1 MRKLNFALTL
11 VFALFLGTNSFSQ
24 NEKVFNIKSEIK
36 SLIVYLDGIEET
48 REKNINLTQGR
59 NKIIFEGLSQKL
71 NASSI
76 RVSATNNVS
85 ILSITSKIN
94 YLTNDNEEERITKI
108 KDTLKNL
115 NKKITALNDESKAYT
130 IERDMLLKN
139 QSIGGQNNGVTVL
152 ELQKASDFYR
162 SRILDINNKLSAI
175 VFKIDEY
182 EKQKNKLSSELV
194 ELNASYSFERTEIS
208 ILVNSEKS
216 DTSTIELKFL
226 VNDAGWTPIYD
237 LKAEDIDKPIKLIY
251 RAQVYNNTGIDWKNV
266 KMKLSTADPTSS
278 ATKPSLSPWY
288 LNYNYSNY
296 NFSNNNNYAKGGVYN
311 EMAQS
316 QAQQNIANYDYKES
330 KLYDQVAGKIA
341 GDKDSKKYE
350 VVEVS
355 VLSAE
360 FDIKTKYSIPSD
372 DKPYLV
378 DVVEYNLPATYQH
391 FAIPKKEKAAFLLAR
406 VTGWQDLDLVEG
418 YANVFYAGT
427 FIGKSF
433 IYTRN
438 ASDTLDFSLG
448 RDSKVYVS
456 RVKQTD
462 YSSTKLI
469 GSKRKETQAYEII
482 VKNNR
487 KLPIQIEIQDQVPVS
502 QDSEI
507 ETEVSNISNA
517 HQDLITGKLTWKLNL
532 ESGKSEKLNLLYSIK
547 YPKSKPLHNANE
559 AKRSQKM
566 RYF

>member
-1 MRKLNFALTL
+1 MMKKYLIFILLSTLTL
-11 VFALFLGTNSFSQ
+11 SQLFSQ
-24 NEKVFNIKSEIK
+24 SEKVYNLKTDIN
-36 SLIVYLDGIEET
+36 SLTVYLDGIEET
-48 REKNINLTQGR
+48 RVKNINLVKGR
-59 NKIIFEGLSQKL
+59 NKLIFEGLSAKL

-76 RVSATNNVS
+76 RVSASNDVS
-85 ILSITSKIN
+85 ILAISSKID
-94 YLTNDNEEERITKI
+94 YLTNEQEEEKITKI
-108 KDTLKNL
+108 KDSLKVIE
-115 NKKITALNDESKAYT
+115 KKITAIDDENKAFIT
-130 IERDMLLKN
+130 EKEMILQN
-139 QSIGGQNNGVTVL
+139 QSLAGQNNGVSVL
-152 ELQKASDFYR
+152 ELQKAADFFR
-162 SRILDINNKLSAI
+162 LRMNEINSKYSALSVKLRELEQYKTKLSR
-175 VFKIDEY
+175 
-182 EKQKNKLSSELV
+182 ELG
-194 ELNASYSFERTEIS
+194 ELNAVYSFERTEIS
-208 ILVNSEKS
+208 ILVNSEKA
-216 DTSTIELKFL
+216 DTSTIELKYL

-237 LKAEDIDKPIKLIY
+237 LKAEDIDKPITLIY
-251 RAQVYNNTGIDWKNV
+251 RAQVYNNTGIEWKNV
-266 KMKLSTADPTSS
+266 KMKLSTADPNSS

-288 LNYNYSNY
+288 LNYNSAGYYSSIN
-296 NFSNNNNYAKGGVYN
+296 SYAKGGTYN
-311 EMAQS
+311 QSAKSEMQQS
-316 QAQQNIANYDYKES
+316 IANLDYSNEEIVISDNLKET
-330 KLYDQVAGKIA
+330 
-341 GDKDSKKYE
+341 KKFD

-360 FDIKTKYSIPSD
+360 FDIKTKYTIPSD

-378 DVVEYNLPATYQH
+378 DVVEYNLPAIYQH

-456 RVKQTD
+456 RVKQKD
-462 YSSTKLI
+462 FSSTKLI

-507 ETEVSNISNA
+507 ETEITNISNA
-517 HQDLITGKLTWKLNL
+517 QQDLLSGKLVWNLNL
-532 ESGKSEKLNLLYSIK
+532 EPGKSEKINLIYSIK
-547 YPKSKPLHNANE
+547 YPKSKPLYNANE
-559 AKRSQKM
+559 AKRAQKM

>member
-1 MRKLNFALTL
+1 MKNCLTL
-11 VFALFLGTNSFSQ
+11 ILLSILTLTELFSQ
-24 NEKVFNIKSEIK
+24 SEKFYNFKTEINN
-36 SLIVYLDGIEET
+36 LVVYLDGVEET
-48 REKNINLTQGR
+48 RVKNISLVAGR
-59 NKIIFEGLSQKL
+59 NKLIFEGLSSKL
-71 NASSI
+71 NVSSI

-85 ILSITSKIN
+85 ILAISSKLN
-94 YLTNDNEEERITKI
+94 YLTNEQEEEKITKI
-108 KDTLKNL
+108 KDSLKVIE
-115 NKKITALNDESKAYT
+115 KKINALNDESKAYIT
-130 IERDMLLKN
+130 ENEMLLKN
-139 QSIGGQNNGVTVL
+139 QSLGGQNNGVSVT
-152 ELQKASDFYR
+152 ELQKAADFFR
-162 SRILDINNKLSAI
+162 TRILEINTKATSNSVKIAELELYKSKLS
-175 VFKIDEY
+175 
-182 EKQKNKLSSELV
+182 NELI
-194 ELNASYSFERTEIS
+194 ELNAVYSFVRNEIT
-208 ILVNSEKS
+208 ILVNSEKA
-216 DTSTIELKFL
+216 DTSTIELKYL
-226 VNDAGWTPIYD
+226 VSDAGWTPIYD

-266 KMKLSTADPTSS
+266 KMKLSTADPNSS
-278 ATKPSLSPWY
+278 ASKPSLSPWY
-288 LNYNYSNY
+288 LNYSYTGYYST
-296 NFSNNNNYAKGGVYN
+296 NNDYSKAGTYN
-311 EMAQS
+311 EPLQS
-316 QAQQNIANYDYKES
+316 QAQQEIANFDFKSEMKLDES
-330 KLYDQVAGKIA
+330 EIV
-341 GDKDSKKYE
+341 SKKFD

-360 FDIKTKYSIPSD
+360 FDIKTKYTIPSD

-378 DVVEYNLPATYQH
+378 DVVEYNLPAIYQH

-456 RVKQTD
+456 RVKQKD
-462 YSSTKLI
+462 FSSTKLI

-507 ETEVSNISNA
+507 ETEITNISNA
-517 HQDLITGKLTWKLNL
+517 QQDLLSGKLTWNLTL
-532 ESGKSEKLNLLYSIK
+532 ESGKSEKINLVYAIK
-547 YPKSKPLHNANE
+547 YPKSKPLYNANE
-559 AKRSQKM
+559 AKRAQKM

>member
-1 MRKLNFALTL
+1 MKKYFAFILLSILTL
-11 VFALFLGTNSFSQ
+11 SELFSQ
-24 NEKVFNIKSEIK
+24 SEKVYNLKTDINN
-36 SLIVYLDGIEET
+36 LVVYLDGVEET
-48 REKNINLTQGR
+48 RLKNISLVKGR
-59 NKIIFEGLSQKL
+59 NKLIFEGLSSKL
-71 NASSI
+71 NVSSI
-76 RVSATNNVS
+76 RVSATNDVA
-85 ILSITSKIN
+85 ILAISSKID
-94 YLTNDNEEERITKI
+94 YLTNEQEEEKITKI
-108 KDTLKNL
+108 KDSLKVIE
-115 NKKITALNDESKAYT
+115 KKITAIDDENRAFVTEKEM
-130 IERDMLLKN
+130 ILQN
-139 QSIGGQNNGVTVL
+139 QSLAGQNNGVSVL
-152 ELQKASDFYR
+152 ELQKAADFFR
-162 SRILDINNKLSAI
+162 LRMNEINTKYSALSLKLAELELYKSKLSR
-175 VFKIDEY
+175 
-182 EKQKNKLSSELV
+182 ELV
-194 ELNASYSFERTEIS
+194 ELNAVYSFERNEIT
-208 ILVNSEKS
+208 ILVNSEKA
-216 DTSTIELKFL
+216 DTSTIELKYL
-226 VNDAGWTPIYD
+226 VSDAGWTPIYD
-237 LKAEDIDKPIKLIY
+237 LKAEDIDKPIMLIY
-251 RAQVYNNTGIDWKNV
+251 RAQVYNNTGIEWKNV
-266 KMKLSTADPTSS
+266 KMKLSTADPNSS

-288 LNYNYSNY
+288 LNYNNTGYYSTNNDYSKAGLY
-296 NFSNNNNYAKGGVYN
+296 NQ
-311 EMAQS
+311 ELQS
-316 QAQQNIANYDYKES
+316 QAQQTIANFDYKADILLEQS
-330 KLYDQVAGKIA
+330 EKSI
-341 GDKDSKKYE
+341 SKKFD

-360 FDIKTKYSIPSD
+360 FDIKTKYTIPSD

-456 RVKQTD
+456 RVKQKD
-462 YSSTKLI
+462 FSSTKLI

-487 KLPIQIEIQDQVPVS
+487 KLAIQIEIQDQVPVS

-507 ETEVSNISNA
+507 ETEITNISNA
-517 HQDLITGKLTWKLNL
+517 QQDLLSGKLVWNLNL
-532 ESGKSEKLNLLYSIK
+532 EPGKSEKINLIYSIK
-547 YPKSKPLHNANE
+547 YPKSKPLYNANE

>member
-1 MRKLNFALTL
+1 MKKYFAFILLSILTL
-11 VFALFLGTNSFSQ
+11 SELFSQ
-24 NEKVFNIKSEIK
+24 SEKVYNLKTDINN
-36 SLIVYLDGIEET
+36 LVVYLDGVEET
-48 REKNINLTQGR
+48 RLKNISLVKGR
-59 NKIIFEGLSQKL
+59 NKLIFEGLSSKL
-71 NASSI
+71 NVSSI
-76 RVSATNNVS
+76 RVSATNDVA
-85 ILSITSKIN
+85 ILAISSKID
-94 YLTNDNEEERITKI
+94 YLTNEQEEEKITKI
-108 KDTLKNL
+108 KDSLKVIE
-115 NKKITALNDESKAYT
+115 KKITAIDDENRAFV
-130 IERDMLLKN
+130 IEKEMILQN
-139 QSIGGQNNGVTVL
+139 QSLAGQNNGVSVL
-152 ELQKASDFYR
+152 ELQKAADFFR
-162 SRILDINNKLSAI
+162 LRMNEINTKYSALSLKLAELELYKSKLSR
-175 VFKIDEY
+175 
-182 EKQKNKLSSELV
+182 ELV
-194 ELNASYSFERTEIS
+194 ELNAVYSFERNEIT
-208 ILVNSEKS
+208 ILVNSEKA
-216 DTSTIELKFL
+216 DTSTIELKYL
-226 VNDAGWTPIYD
+226 VSDAGWTPIYD
-237 LKAEDIDKPIKLIY
+237 LKAEDIDKPIMLIY
-251 RAQVYNNTGIDWKNV
+251 RAQVYNNTGIEWKNV
-266 KMKLSTADPTSS
+266 KMKLSTADPNSS

-288 LNYNYSNY
+288 LNYNNTGYYSTNNDYSKAGLY
-296 NFSNNNNYAKGGVYN
+296 NQ
-311 EMAQS
+311 ELQS
-316 QAQQNIANYDYKES
+316 QAQQTIANFDYKADILLEQS
-330 KLYDQVAGKIA
+330 EKSI
-341 GDKDSKKYE
+341 SKKFD

-360 FDIKTKYSIPSD
+360 FDIKTKYTIPSD

-456 RVKQTD
+456 RVKQKD
-462 YSSTKLI
+462 FSSTKLI

-487 KLPIQIEIQDQVPVS
+487 KLAIQIEIQDQVPVS

-507 ETEVSNISNA
+507 ETEITNISNA
-517 HQDLITGKLTWKLNL
+517 QQDLLSGKLVWNLNL
-532 ESGKSEKLNLLYSIK
+532 EPGKSEKINLIYSIK
-547 YPKSKPLHNANE
+547 YPKSKPLYNANE

>member
-1 MRKLNFALTL
+1 MKKYFAFILLSILTL
-11 VFALFLGTNSFSQ
+11 SELFSQ
-24 NEKVFNIKSEIK
+24 SEKVYNLKTDINN
-36 SLIVYLDGIEET
+36 LVVYLDGVEET
-48 REKNINLTQGR
+48 RLKNISLVKGR
-59 NKIIFEGLSQKL
+59 NKLIFEGLSSKL
-71 NASSI
+71 NVSSI
-76 RVSATNNVS
+76 RVSATNDVA
-85 ILSITSKIN
+85 ILAISSKID
-94 YLTNDNEEERITKI
+94 YLTNEQEEEKITKI
-108 KDTLKNL
+108 KDSLKVIE
-115 NKKITALNDESKAYT
+115 KKITAIDDENRAFVTEKEM
-130 IERDMLLKN
+130 ILKN
-139 QSIGGQNNGVTVL
+139 QSLAGQNNGVSVL
-152 ELQKASDFYR
+152 ELQKAADFFR
-162 SRILDINNKLSAI
+162 LRMNEINTKYSALSLKLAELELYKSKLSR
-175 VFKIDEY
+175 
-182 EKQKNKLSSELV
+182 ELV
-194 ELNASYSFERTEIS
+194 ELNAVYSFERNEIT
-208 ILVNSEKS
+208 ILVNSEKA
-216 DTSTIELKFL
+216 DTSTIELKYL
-226 VNDAGWTPIYD
+226 VSDAGWTPIYD
-237 LKAEDIDKPIKLIY
+237 LKAEDIDKPIMLIY
-251 RAQVYNNTGIDWKNV
+251 RAQVYNNTGIEWKNV
-266 KMKLSTADPTSS
+266 KMKLSTADPNSS

-288 LNYNYSNY
+288 LNYNNTGYYSTNNDYSKAGLY
-296 NFSNNNNYAKGGVYN
+296 NQ
-311 EMAQS
+311 ELQS
-316 QAQQNIANYDYKES
+316 QAQQTIANFDYKADILLEQS
-330 KLYDQVAGKIA
+330 EKSI
-341 GDKDSKKYE
+341 SKKFD

-360 FDIKTKYSIPSD
+360 FDIKTKYTIPSD

-456 RVKQTD
+456 RVKQKD
-462 YSSTKLI
+462 FSSTKLI

-487 KLPIQIEIQDQVPVS
+487 KLAIQIEIQDQVPVS

-507 ETEVSNISNA
+507 ETEITNISNA
-517 HQDLITGKLTWKLNL
+517 QQDLLSGKLVWNLNL
-532 ESGKSEKLNLLYSIK
+532 EPGKSEKINLIYSIK
-547 YPKSKPLHNANE
+547 YPKSKPLYNANE

>member
-1 MRKLNFALTL
+1 MKFSFAIIMLIAMALTKL
-11 VFALFLGTNSFSQ
+11 YSQ
-24 NEKVFNIKSEIK
+24 SEKVYNLKTDIN
-36 SLIVYLDGIEET
+36 SLVVYLDGIEET
-48 REKNINLTQGR
+48 RVKNISLVPGR
-59 NKIIFEGLSQKL
+59 NKLIFEGLSAKL
-71 NASSI
+71 NESSI

-85 ILSITSKIN
+85 ILAISSKID
-94 YLTNDNEEERITKI
+94 YLTNEQEEEKITKI
-108 KDTLKNL
+108 KDSLKVIE
-115 NKKITALNDESKAYT
+115 KKINAINDENRAFVVEKEM
-130 IERDMLLKN
+130 ILQN
-139 QSIGGQNNGVTVL
+139 QSLGGQNNGVSVL
-152 ELQKASDFYR
+152 ELQKAADFFR
-162 SRILDINNKLSAI
+162 LRMNEINSKYSALSLKLLELEQYKSKLSR
-175 VFKIDEY
+175 
-182 EKQKNKLSSELV
+182 ELV
-194 ELNASYSFERTEIS
+194 ELNAVYSFERNEIS
-208 ILVNSEKS
+208 ILVNSEKA
-216 DTSTIELKFL
+216 DTSTIELKYL
-226 VNDAGWTPIYD
+226 VSDAGWTPIYD

-251 RAQVYNNTGIDWKNV
+251 RAQVYNNTGIEWKNV
-266 KMKLSTADPTSS
+266 KMKLSTADPNSS

-288 LNYNYSNY
+288 LNYNNTGYY
-296 NFSNNNNYAKGGVYN
+296 SNNNDYSKGGLYN
-311 EMAQS
+311 YNQAAQS
-316 QAQQNIANYDYKES
+316 QIQQSISNMEYTKNDLDLSENIKES
-330 KLYDQVAGKIA
+330 KKFDM
-341 GDKDSKKYE
+341 
-350 VVEVS
+350 VEVS

-360 FDIKTKYSIPSD
+360 FDIKTKYTIPSD

-378 DVVEYNLPATYQH
+378 DVVEYNLPATYQY

-456 RVKQTD
+456 RVKQKD
-462 YSSTKLI
+462 FSSTKLI

-507 ETEVSNISNA
+507 ETEITNISNA
-517 HQDLITGKLTWKLNL
+517 QQDLLSGKLIWNL
-532 ESGKSEKLNLLYSIK
+532 TLQPGQSEKINLIYAIK
-547 YPKSKPLHNANE
+547 YPKSKPLYNANE
-559 AKRSQKM
+559 AKRAQKM